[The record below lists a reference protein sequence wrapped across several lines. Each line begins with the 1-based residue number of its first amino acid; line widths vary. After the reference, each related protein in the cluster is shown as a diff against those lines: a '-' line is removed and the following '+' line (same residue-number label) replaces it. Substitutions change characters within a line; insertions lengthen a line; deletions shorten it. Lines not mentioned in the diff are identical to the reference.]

1 MGQYVFLDRP
11 NNRYSSSVWNATY
24 SEQRDRSRKNVFQL
38 RGDALRRPNLMRIW
52 LLYMSTEAHSSPCAM
67 ARINPNVKRIIDVL
81 NLSFLLA
88 QQIVQSS
95 LKLKLY
101 IVLSTIFSIFFQ
113 SERRWMNS

>member
-1 MGQYVFLDRP
+1 
-11 NNRYSSSVWNATY
+11 
-24 SEQRDRSRKNVFQL
+24 
-38 RGDALRRPNLMRIW
+38 MRIWW
-52 LLYMSTEAHSSPCAM
+52 LLYMSTKAHSSPYAM
-67 ARINPNVKRIIDVL
+67 ARINPNVERNKDVL

-113 SERRWMNS
+113 SDRRWMNSYTSCMWSGMF

>member
-1 MGQYVFLDRP
+1 MQASP
-11 NNRYSSSVWNATY
+11 NAYLVVVHKPT
-24 SEQRDRSRKNVFQL
+24 KV
-38 RGDALRRPNLMRIW
+38 
-52 LLYMSTEAHSSPCAM
+52 HSSPCANV
-67 ARINPNVKRIIDVL
+67 RINPGVERNKDVL
-81 NLSFLLA
+81 NLLFLLA